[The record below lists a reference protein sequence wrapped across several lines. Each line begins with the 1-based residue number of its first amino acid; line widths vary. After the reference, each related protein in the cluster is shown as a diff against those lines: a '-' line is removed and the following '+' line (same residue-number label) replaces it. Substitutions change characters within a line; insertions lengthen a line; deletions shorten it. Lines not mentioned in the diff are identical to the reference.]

1 MVDFLKEWIKNIVI
15 LIIFIT
21 MLELLLPNSSMK
33 KYVNMIVGL
42 LLIIVILNP
51 LVVIV
56 NKDIDIEN
64 EVFKTSVEMDKNAVY
79 LTHSNLEKTQE
90 NQMIQVYKK
99 KIEQHIK
106 ERVLHNNPVGIKSV
120 YMEID
125 EDQTSDN
132 FGNIQKL
139 KIELLPDIK
148 EKLDKE
154 NLQPVSQI
162 LVDIKS
168 NKNNDIEHKQI
179 DEHIVNQ
186 IREDMAE
193 FYSINFKNVV
203 INVKQ

>member
-1 MVDFLKEWIKNIVI
+1 MFDFLKDWIKNIVI

-33 KYVNMIVGL
+33 KYVNMVVGL

-51 LVVIV
+51 LVLIV
-56 NKDIDIEN
+56 NKNIDIEN
-64 EVFKTSVEMDKNAVY
+64 EVFKTSVEIDKNAVV

-90 NQMIQVYKK
+90 NQMIQVYKR

-106 ERVLHNNPVGIKSV
+106 ERVLHNNPVDVKNV

-132 FGNIQKL
+132 FGNIQNL
-139 KIELLPDIK
+139 KIELSPNV
-148 EKLDKE
+148 EKKSDNE

-168 NKNNDIEHKQI
+168 NKENDTEHEQI
-179 DEHIVNQ
+179 DEQIVNQ

-193 FYSINFKNVV
+193 FYSINSKNVV